1 MYVFN
6 NNKPIGVLDRSSL
19 EADCYVFNYL
29 PEATPADMVSLMMPV
44 GPDQFKIYHHLHPV
58 FQSNIP
64 EGFLLDRVMEM
75 LRGTTA
81 YPDEFS
87 VLQVVGHS
95 QIGRLR
101 FAETSTHV
109 EEAPNLQLSSLL
121 AKPGTEGLLENLLE
135 EFASYSG
142 VAGVQPK
149 VLVRAVDE
157 ERPNHLS
164 VRGTTHIV
172 KSFDPEVFPGLAANE
187 FFCMRAAE
195 LAGLPVP
202 KLSLSDDG
210 ALLVVERFDLAAD
223 GHYHG
228 FEDFC
233 SLYVMPSKD
242 KYESTYERIAK
253 RIKEMVSPQH
263 KAEALTQFFTSLAL
277 TCAVRNGDAHMK
289 NFGVL
294 YDDPAVEVR
303 LAPAF
308 DIVCTQAYIA
318 NDPLALTI
326 NGSTRYPKYAQL
338 VKFGRQICDMSATR
352 VREALEAVS
361 VGVQQAAV
369 EMHGYAVEH
378 PEFAA
383 VAEKMLGA
391 WESGLNLTCRQDEQP
406 LFMLPEADFES
417 VGETGIERP
426 AE

>member
-6 NNKPIGVLDRSSL
+6 NSKPIGVLDRSAL
-19 EADCYVFNYL
+19 EADCFVFNYL
-29 PEATPADMVSLMMPV
+29 PDATPADSVSLVMPI
-44 GPDQFKIYHHLHPV
+44 GPDQYKIYGHLHPI

-64 EGFLLDRVMEM
+64 EGYLLDKVMRM
-75 LRGTTA
+75 LQGTTA

-101 FAETSTHV
+101 YAETTARV
-109 EEAPNLQLSSLL
+109 EDAPNLQLSSLL
-121 AKPGTEGLLENLLE
+121 AKPGTEGLLENIFE
-135 EFASYSG
+135 EYATYSG

-157 ERPNHLS
+157 QQPAHLA

-172 KSFDPEVFPGLAANE
+172 KSFDPATFPHLAANE

-202 KLSLSDDG
+202 RVALSEDG
-210 ALLVVERFDLAAD
+210 ALLIVERFDLAAE
-223 GHYHG
+223 GYYRG

-233 SLYVMPSKD
+233 SLYVMPSRD

-253 RIKEMVSPQH
+253 RIKEMVSPHNQ
-263 KAEALTQFFTSLAL
+263 AAALSQFFTSLAL
-277 TCAVRNGDAHMK
+277 SCAVRNGDAHLK

-294 YDDPAVEVR
+294 YDDPAEDVR

-318 NDPLALTI
+318 NDPLALTL
-326 NGSTRYPKYAQL
+326 GGTTRYPRYDDL
-338 VKFGRQICDMSATR
+338 VKFGRLHCDLSAAR
-352 VREALEAVS
+352 VRDALNAV
-361 VGVQQAAV
+361 VQGIQQAVV
-369 EMHGYAVEH
+369 ELQTYASTH
-378 PEFAA
+378 PAFAE
-383 VAEKMLGA
+383 VAKVMTAA
-391 WESGLNLTCRQDEQP
+391 WEQGLNLTCRPEHRP
-406 LFMLPEADFES
+406 LILLPEM
-417 VGETGIERP
+417 
-426 AE
+426 